1 MFLNYIVSFD
11 GILSMQAKFFV
22 VVCHKIGNKV
32 FFIKSV
38 IYICKYSDSKILG
51 VIACLLARSVNRGAD
66 INFSGLYWSPCVVIL
81 IHKFICYS

>member
-32 FFIKSV
+32 FFHKECYLHMQIFRLK
-38 IYICKYSDSKILG
+38 DS
-51 VIACLLARSVNRGAD
+51 
-66 INFSGLYWSPCVVIL
+66 WSNSLPA
-81 IHKFICYS
+81 S